1 MRPIDAA
8 LTVGIMLIWGL
19 NFVVAKLALNE
30 LPAIFT
36 MSLRFALVAILLLPF
51 VKAPSAKDMKAIAL
65 LGFTLGGLHFSSMF
79 TGLKN
84 LDAGLAAI
92 ATQSQVPFAALLSA
106 VILKDYPGWRRWAG
120 MGLAFFG
127 IWLATGEAGT
137 GGAPFF
143 VGLVLFA
150 SLMWAIANFQ
160 FKALTHVDGFTLNAY
175 TALWSVPFQLAF
187 SAMLETGQ
195 IDALINATWRAYVGV
210 AFMSIMITIC
220 TYWLWYRLLRRYTV
234 NVTIPYTLLVPVFG
248 VLSGAIFNGDVVGW
262 RTLAGAA
269 ATIAGVA
276 IIVLRRPAD
285 VGGESTSKMS

>member
-8 LTVGIMLIWGL
+8 LTVGIMMIWGL
-19 NFVVAKLALNE
+19 NFVVAKLALAE
-30 LPAIFT
+30 MPAIFT

-51 VKAPSAKDMKAIAL
+51 VKMPSRQDMKAIAL

-79 TGLKN
+79 TGMKN

-92 ATQSQVPFAALLSA
+92 STQSQVPFAALLSA
-106 VILKDYPGWRRWAG
+106 VILKDYPGWRRWTG

-127 IWLATGEAGT
+127 IWLATGGAVSGA
-137 GGAPFF
+137 APFY

-150 SLMWAIANFQ
+150 SFMWAVANFQ
-160 FKALTHVDGFTLNAY
+160 FKSLTHIDGFTLNAY
-175 TALWSVPFQLAF
+175 TALWSVPFQIAF

-195 IDALINATWRAYVGV
+195 IEAFVNASWRAYAGV
-210 AFMSIMITIC
+210 VFMSVMITIC
-220 TYWLWYRLLRRYTV
+220 TYWMWYRMLRRYSV
-234 NVTIPYTLLVPVFG
+234 NVTMPYTLLVPVFG
-248 VLSGAIFNGDVVGW
+248 VMAGVIFNGDDLGW
-262 RTLAGAA
+262 RMIAGTA